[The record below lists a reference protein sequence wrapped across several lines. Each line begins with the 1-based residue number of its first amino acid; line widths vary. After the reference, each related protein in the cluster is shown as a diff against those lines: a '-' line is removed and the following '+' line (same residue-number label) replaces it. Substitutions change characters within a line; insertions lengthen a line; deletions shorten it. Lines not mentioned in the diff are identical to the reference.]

1 MKTNERDLA
10 RRSVSRWQEVE
21 RTQPLTEK
29 QRTQLQ
35 HYSELLLQENEKF
48 NLTAITD
55 EAGVIR
61 HHFLDSFMAAQKLDF
76 TKITSIADVG
86 TGAGFPGLALKIIFP
101 HLKVLLIE
109 TNQKK
114 QKFLR
119 RVAAELGLSNVE
131 VCPTDWRTFLR
142 TTEGEIDVFV
152 SRAALAT
159 RELARVFKPSSSYN
173 KTTLLYWAST
183 SWEPEKQILPL
194 ICKKWNYKIGSRE
207 RVLIQMKAV
216 DKS

>member
-1 MKTNERDLA
+1 MKKNERILA
-10 RRSVSRWQEVE
+10 QRSVSRWQEVE
-21 RTQPLTEK
+21 KIQPLSDK
-29 QRTQLQ
+29 QKDQLQ
-35 HYSELLLQENEKF
+35 GYCDLLLQENEKF

-61 HHFLDSFMAAQKLDF
+61 HHFLDSFMPAQSFDF
-76 TKITSIADVG
+76 SAVASIADVG
-86 TGAGFPGLALKIIFP
+86 TGAGFPGMALKIIFP

-152 SRAALAT
+152 SRAALST

-173 KTTLLYWAST
+173 TATLLYWAST
-183 SWEPEKQILPL
+183 GWEPEKQIADLV
-194 ICKKWNYKIGSRE
+194 CNRTTYKIGSRE
-207 RVLIQMKAV
+207 RVLIQMKRV
-216 DKS
+216 

>member
-1 MKTNERDLA
+1 MKTSERVLTNRTA
-10 RRSVSRWQEVE
+10 SRWQEVE
-21 RTQPLTEK
+21 RTQPLTDK
-29 QRTQLQ
+29 QKTQLQ
-35 HYSELLLQENEKF
+35 IYSDLLLQENEKF

-55 EAGVIR
+55 EAGVVR
-61 HHFLDSFMAAQKLDF
+61 HHFLDSFMAAQRLDF
-76 TKITSIADVG
+76 SKITSVADVG
-86 TGAGFPGLALKIIFP
+86 TGAGFPGVALKIIFP
-101 HLKVLLIE
+101 HLKLLLIE

-119 RVAAELGLSNVE
+119 RVAAELGLSDVE

-142 TTEGEIDVFV
+142 TTEGEIDLFV

-183 SWEPEKQILPL
+183 AWAPEKQIADLVRDR
-194 ICKKWNYKIGSRE
+194 WTYRIGSRE
-207 RVLIQMKAV
+207 RVLVTIKPA
-216 DKS
+216 